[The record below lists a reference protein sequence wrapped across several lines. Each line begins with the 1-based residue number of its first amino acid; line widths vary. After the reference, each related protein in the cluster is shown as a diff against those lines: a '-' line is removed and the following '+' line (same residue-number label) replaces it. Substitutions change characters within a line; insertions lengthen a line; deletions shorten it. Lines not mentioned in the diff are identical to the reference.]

1 MKTIQTEMLV
11 IGGGATGTGVLRD
24 LAMRGFES
32 ILVEA
37 RDLAHGT
44 TGRFHGLLH
53 SGARYAVKDPRA
65 ARECIEENAI
75 LRRIM
80 PQCIEDTGG
89 FFVLTPWDEPGYAD
103 SFRRGC
109 HQAGIPVERLSPTQM
124 LAEEPLLNPEISH
137 CYRVPDAAADS
148 FAAAHANVASAKAYG
163 AGVFPY
169 HEVTQLLT
177 DDGRQET
184 GSTRLPSPV
193 SRRVVGALCHDLIA
207 DEPVTIHA
215 DLVINAA
222 GAWAG
227 KIAASAG
234 IEIAMRPGKGTMLAV
249 SQRVVNTVINRCK
262 MPADGDILVPAHTV
276 AVMGTTD
283 QQVPNPDHFAIEPW
297 EIERMLEEGEKILPG
312 FKELRILRAWAGVR
326 PLYQATKT
334 DQSRD
339 ITRSFV
345 LLDHETRDHTPGM
358 LTITSGKWTTYRKM
372 AQATVDLACEKLGT
386 IRGCR
391 THLEE
396 LPTEDRRPATG
407 FPHLPSSVSRYHHL
421 GQRLAEIESEQT
433 YGQLI
438 CECELTSRADVE
450 EAIRNGGA
458 KTLDDIRRDVRLG
471 MGPCQGGFCTLRAAG
486 ILHQLTH
493 SQRQTTDNTPLRDFL
508 EERWKGV
515 LPILW
520 GKQLQQE
527 RFNELIYLNILN
539 LDALPGPRASRL
551 AAQPY
556 EAGGLET
563 EAGGN
568 SSADRKQ
575 PTTKYN
581 HLRSSVIGRP
591 SDVIVIGAGLSGLVA
606 GWQAAS
612 RGLKTKVITK
622 GWGATHWGT
631 GCIDVLGYLPG
642 EAQTPVKNPAAAL
655 LKLVAAHPR
664 HPYAYAG
671 MDALIAALD
680 ELKTLC
686 QQAGYPLQGTLEA
699 NWLLPTAI
707 GAARPTCLAPETMI
721 AGDLRTQAPMLL
733 VGFEGH
739 HDFYPHFAAANL
751 QAQGFAA
758 RAIMLPIPPS
768 LQRQRIDTMTLG
780 RAFDDAEFR
789 QQVIE
794 AIMPHLGNEQRI
806 GFAAVLGLVDALKT
820 TRELESGLGR
830 RVFEISGLP
839 PSVPGMRL
847 HHLLVQA
854 IRRDGGD
861 VYDGIEV
868 VGMSADERQ
877 ATGDIGQWSAVST
890 VVSKS
895 ASRFRSHAA
904 RHFVLATGGILG
916 GGIRTSH
923 TGYAQ
928 ETIFDLPVNAPER
941 SAWLQRAFAHPDGHA
956 IFSAGVHT
964 DSNFRTERP
973 NLFAVGGML
982 GGGDFVRQ
990 LAREGVAL
998 LSAYTAVAQIR
1009 TENAN

>member
-1 MKTIQTEMLV
+1 MKTIQTEILV

-24 LAMRGFES
+24 LAMRGFAS
-32 ILVEA
+32 ILIEA

-53 SGARYAVKDPRA
+53 SGGRYAVKDPQA
-65 ARECIEENAI
+65 ARECIEENQI

-124 LAEEPLLNPEISH
+124 LAEEPLLNPKITH
-137 CYRVPDAAADS
+137 CYRVPDAAIDS

-163 AGVFPY
+163 ARVFPY

-184 GSTRLPSPV
+184 GSIPRHIT
-193 SRRVVGALCHDLIA
+193 GALCRDLIA
-207 DEPVTIHA
+207 DQAVTIHA

-249 SQRVVNTVINRCK
+249 SHRVVNTVINRCK
-262 MPADGDILVPAHTV
+262 MPSDGDILVPAHTV

-283 QQVPNPDHFAIEPW
+283 QQVPDPDHFAIEPW
-297 EIERMLEEGEKILPG
+297 EVELMLEEGEKILPG
-312 FKELRILRAWAGVR
+312 FKDLRILRAWAGVR
-326 PLYQATKT
+326 PLYQETKA

-345 LLDHETRDHTPGM
+345 LLDHAARDHTPGM

-372 AQATVDLACEKLGT
+372 AQATVDLACQKLGT
-386 IRGCR
+386 QRECR

-396 LPTEDRRPATG
+396 LPTEAG
-407 FPHLPSSVSRYHHL
+407 IQQAGSNYHNL
-421 GQRLAEIESEQT
+421 GQRLAEIESHHAQ
-433 YGQLI
+433 GQLI
-438 CECELTSRADVE
+438 CECELATRADIE
-450 EAIRNGGA
+450 RAILAGEA

-486 ILHQLTH
+486 ILHQYAKTRMGH
-493 SQRQTTDNTPLRDFL
+493 SVEETNVALRDFL

-515 LPILW
+515 LPVLW

-527 RFNELIYLNILN
+527 RFNELIYLNVLN
-539 LDALPGPRASRL
+539 IDTLPGPKSSRL
-551 AAQPY
+551 AAQSY
-556 EAGGLET
+556 EDGSRNT
-563 EAGGN
+563 EDGKGHDRQPQN
-568 SSADRKQ
+568 SKS
-575 PTTKYN
+575 
-581 HLRSSVIGRP
+581 LRTSVVGHP
-591 SDVIVIGAGLSGLVA
+591 SDVIVIGAGLSGLTA
-606 GWQAAS
+606 GWLAAS
-612 RGLKTKVITK
+612 RGLKTKVIAK
-622 GWGATHWGT
+622 GWGATHWAS
-631 GCIDVLGYLPG
+631 GCIDVLGYIPG
-642 EAQTPVKNPAAAL
+642 EISTLVTNPASAAEELIAANPQHPYARAGLEALAAAL
-655 LKLVAAHPR
+655 E
-664 HPYAYAG
+664 
-671 MDALIAALD
+671 
-680 ELKTLC
+680 ELQAIC
-686 QQAGYPLQGTLEA
+686 QQSGYPLHGSLEE
-699 NWLLPTAI
+699 NWLLPTVI

-721 AGDLRTQAPMLL
+721 AGDLRTNDPMLL
-733 VGFEGH
+733 VGFEGY

-758 RAIMLPIPPS
+758 RAIMLPIPVS
-768 LQRQRIDTMTLG
+768 LQRQRIDTLVLA

-794 AIMPHLGNEQRI
+794 SIKPHLGDAARI
-806 GFAAVLGLVDALKT
+806 GFAAVLGLHDALRA
-820 TRELESGLGR
+820 TRELEYGLGR
-830 RVFEISGLP
+830 RIFEIPGLP

-847 HHLLVQA
+847 QRILVQA
-854 IRRDGGD
+854 IRRAGGG

-868 VGMSADERQ
+868 IGMLENGRQ
-877 ATGDIGQWSAVST
+877 KTENTGQRVAVEA
-890 VVSKS
+890 VLSKS
-895 ASRFRSHAA
+895 ASRLTSHAA
-904 RHFVLATGGILG
+904 GHFVLATGGILG
-916 GGIRTSH
+916 GGIQTDH

-928 ETIFDLPVNAPER
+928 ETIFNLSVAASPHRNE
-941 SAWLQRAFAHPDGHA
+941 WLQRAFAHPDEHA
-956 IFSAGVHT
+956 IFSAGVRVDT
-964 DSNFRTERP
+964 DFCTDYP
-973 NLFAVGGML
+973 NLFAIGGGL
-982 GGGDFVRQ
+982 GGADCVRQ
-990 LAREGVAL
+990 KTREGVAL
-998 LSAYTAVAQIR
+998 VSAYRAVQQILAEK
-1009 TENAN
+1009 TKAKI